1 MVHRDLLQV
10 DKTAPEDK
18 VLLGNEQKCRQDP
31 DMDSHIRLCDHHDLE
46 KGTQDRAVDLRNPT
60 GFEHQHI

>member
-10 DKTAPEDK
+10 DKTAPEDQI
-18 VLLGNEQKCRQDP
+18 LLGNDQKRGQDP
-31 DMDSHIRLCDHHDLE
+31 DMDSHNRIYDHHDLE
-46 KGTQDRAVDLRNPT
+46 KGTQDRTVDLLNPT